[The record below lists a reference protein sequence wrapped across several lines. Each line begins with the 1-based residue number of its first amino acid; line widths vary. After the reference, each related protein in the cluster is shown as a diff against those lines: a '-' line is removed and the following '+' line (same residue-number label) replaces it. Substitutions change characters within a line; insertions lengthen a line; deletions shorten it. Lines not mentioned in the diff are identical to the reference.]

1 MTYRTYEEQQLR
13 KGVLVPVM
21 PHEVTRLREHA
32 QQVRDNAALLG
43 AKHRHAWQPNSE
55 EEQRRQLVGWIGE
68 LALAKHL
75 KVPYEFAVNY
85 DKTRH
90 DVAGFEVRSTEHF
103 NGHLITYPDDKAA
116 PFVLALVHRI
126 SFYKFDVVLA
136 GWIDLADANTPEH
149 WRTDMRAP
157 GYFTP
162 QAALHPMATLR
173 HTKQTRGSNLWLG
186 N

>member
-1 MTYRTYEEQQLR
+1 MNYRTYEDQQLR
-13 KGVLVPVM
+13 KGALVPVM

-75 KVPYEFAVNY
+75 KVPYGFAVDY

-90 DVAGFEVRSTEHF
+90 DVAGVEVRSTEHF

-149 WRTDMRAP
+149 WRTNMRAP

-162 QAALHPMATLR
+162 QAALHPLATLR
-173 HTKQTRGSNLWLG
+173 TTKQMRGSNLWLG

>member
-1 MTYRTYEEQQLR
+1 MTYRTYDRQHIG
-13 KGVLVPVM
+13 KGVLVPLM

-43 AKHRHAWQPNSE
+43 AKHRHDWNPNSE
-55 EEQRRQLVGWIGE
+55 EEQRRQLVGWVGE

-75 KVPYEFAVNY
+75 GVPYDFATDY

-90 DVAGFEVRSTEHF
+90 DVAGVEVRSTEHF
-103 NGHLITYPDDKAA
+103 DGHLITYPDDKAA

-136 GWIDLADANTPEH
+136 GWIDLPDANVPAH
-149 WRTDMRAP
+149 WRTNMRAP
-157 GYFTP
+157 AYFTP
-162 QAALHPMATLR
+162 QAALHPMSTLPK
-173 HTKQTRGSNLWLG
+173 TTPKRGSNLWHG